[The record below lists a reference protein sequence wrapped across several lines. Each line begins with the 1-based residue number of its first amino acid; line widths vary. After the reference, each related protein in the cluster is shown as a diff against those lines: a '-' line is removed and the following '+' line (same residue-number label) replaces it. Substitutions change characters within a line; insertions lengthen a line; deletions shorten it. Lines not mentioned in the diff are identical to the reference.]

1 MTGYLI
7 GIIFF
12 VIGFI
17 VSTIV
22 WTVIGYMNSQKIT
35 ARFNKGLE
43 ELKDINQNSTTL
55 YKEEDK

>member
-1 MTGYLI
+1 MNGYLI

-35 ARFNKGLE
+35 ARFKKGLE